1 MIRLCVPA
9 DSAPVLAIVANC
21 ASCHDW
27 DGQGYGHITT
37 EEGDV
42 MLKAIGKIAVVA
54 MALCCGS
61 AGVNA
66 QTRSD
71 SSRCHS
77 ACNGGFTRC
86 NQVSKMKPQT
96 HPNCAEEF
104 YWCVKSCGGPIR

>member
-1 MIRLCVPA
+1 MITLCVPA

-21 ASCHDW
+21 GSCHDW
-27 DGQGYGHITT
+27 DGQVVWAM
-37 EEGDV
+37 EGDV
-42 MLKAIGKIAVVA
+42 MLKLVGKIAVVA

-71 SSRCHS
+71 NSRCHS

-86 NQVSKMKPQT
+86 NQALKMKPQT

>member
-1 MIRLCVPA
+1 
-9 DSAPVLAIVANC
+9 
-21 ASCHDW
+21 
-27 DGQGYGHITT
+27 
-37 EEGDV
+37 

-104 YWCVKSCGGPIR
+104 YWCVKSCGGSIR